1 MTENIA
7 AIKKA
12 LAQIGLE
19 VHHVSG
25 QKDTS
30 AFASTKTTTFYF
42 YDEEGSIK
50 IRKAPLYSLNCKTMQ
65 KDLDS
70 TVKYINRYVR

>member
-1 MTENIA
+1 MTDNIA
-7 AIKKA
+7 VIKKA
-12 LAQIGLE
+12 LSQRGLK
-19 VHHVSG
+19 VHEVSG
-25 QKDTS
+25 FEDTT

-50 IRKAPLYSLNCKTMQ
+50 IRKAPLYSLNCKTMH

-70 TVKYINRYVR
+70 TIKYISRYVR